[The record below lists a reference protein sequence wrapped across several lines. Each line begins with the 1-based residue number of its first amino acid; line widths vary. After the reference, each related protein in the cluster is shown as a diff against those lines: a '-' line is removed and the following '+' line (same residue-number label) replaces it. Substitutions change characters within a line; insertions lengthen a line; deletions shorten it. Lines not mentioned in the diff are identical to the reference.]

1 MTRPLDRVSRLSRVV
16 VIGNGMAGSRFVQ
29 ELLEVDP
36 RRRWQITVVGDEPGG
51 AYNRILLS
59 EVLAGRIRQD
69 DIQLATKEWYAAQG
83 VTLLDR
89 VSVVGVDRSGCTVST
104 NDGVVL
110 PYDVLVFAT
119 GSSPV
124 VPPFPGLHRPDGS
137 LLRGAVAF
145 RTLGDCDAIERL
157 VPDAGSATVVGGGL
171 LGLEAAR
178 GLAGRGLPV
187 RLIQREPWLM
197 ERQLDA
203 EAGRVLARTVRGMGV
218 RILAEVSISAVVG
231 EDRVQG
237 VVLSDGRA
245 FDTDLLVLSCGV
257 RPRVDLAREAGLT
270 VDRGILVDDH
280 LRTVDDPAIL
290 AIGECAEHRGRTYGL
305 VAPAWEQ
312 ARVAALALADP
323 QSPATYGGSV
333 VVTRLKAAG
342 IELATLG
349 DSCATDSSLDSSVV
363 SGADEDIDGEL
374 DRLLDGDFSD
384 AGFGD
389 PASPEVIRF
398 VDPSRGIYQKLVV
411 RDGRLVGAI
420 LLGDTRT
427 AGTVIQ
433 MFDRGAALPADR
445 AGLLMPT
452 RGGGPAPVAAS
463 PMTLPGRAT
472 ICQCNGVSKS
482 AICAAWQDGA
492 RSVVE
497 VARRTRA
504 TTGCGTCRDAVDG
517 IVTWLADSDTDEVI
531 DRPAGAAAD
540 TAVPA

>member
-1 MTRPLDRVSRLSRVV
+1 VVHVV

-29 ELLEVDP
+29 ELREVDP
-36 RRRWQITVVGDEPGG
+36 EQSYAITVIGDEPGG

-69 DIQLATKEWYAAQG
+69 DIQLATREWYATQG

-89 VSVVGVDRSGCTVST
+89 VAATRVDRTKRTVHVDDGST
-104 NDGVVL
+104 V

-124 VPPFPGLHRPDGS
+124 VPPFPGLRAADGS
-137 LLRGAVAF
+137 LLPGAATF
-145 RTLGDCDAIERL
+145 RTIGDCDAIEQL
-157 VPDAGSATVVGGGL
+157 VTDATTATVVGGGL

-178 GLAGRGLPV
+178 GLAGRGLSV

-203 EAGRVLARTVRGMGV
+203 DAGRVLARTVRGMGV
-218 RILAEVSISAVVG
+218 RIIAEVSVAEVLG
-231 EDRVQG
+231 EDRVRA
-237 VVLSDGRA
+237 VTLTDGRT

-257 RPRVDLAREAGLT
+257 RPRIDLAVDAGLS
-270 VDRGILVDDH
+270 VGAGILVDDH
-280 LRTVDDPAIL
+280 LRAVDDPAIL
-290 AIGECAEHRGRTYGL
+290 AIGECAEHRGQTYGL

-312 ARVAALALADP
+312 ARVAARALAAP
-323 QSPATYGGSV
+323 ESSASYSGSV

-349 DSCATDSSLDSSVV
+349 DSRAIDCTDLD
-363 SGADEDIDGEL
+363 DDLDGEL
-374 DRLLDGDFSD
+374 DRLLDGDYAD

-398 VDPSRGIYQKLVV
+398 VDPARGIYQKLVV
-411 RDGRLVGAI
+411 RDGRLIGAI

-445 AGLLMPT
+445 AGLLMSM
-452 RGGGPAPVAAS
+452 RGPAPVTAS

-482 AICAAWQDGA
+482 AICSAWQDGA
-492 RSVVE
+492 RSVADI
-497 VARRTRA
+497 ARRTRA

-517 IVTWLADSDTDEVI
+517 IVTWLADSDTEAV
-531 DRPAGAAAD
+531 
-540 TAVPA
+540 VPA

>member
-1 MTRPLDRVSRLSRVV
+1 VTPLLRRIVV
-16 VIGNGMAGSRFVQ
+16 LGNGMAGSRFVQ
-29 ELLEVDP
+29 ELFEVDP
-36 RRRWQITVVGDEPGG
+36 QRRYEITVIGDEPGG

-59 EVLAGRIRQD
+59 EVLAGRISQD
-69 DIQLATKEWYAAQG
+69 DIQLATQEWYAAQG

-89 VSVVGVDRSGCTVST
+89 VTAVRVDRATRTVQVA
-104 NDGVVL
+104 DGPVESAV

-124 VPPFPGLHRPDGS
+124 VPPFPGLRRADGD

-145 RTLGDCDAIERL
+145 RTLGDCAAIEQL
-157 VPDAGSATVVGGGL
+157 VPDATSATVVGGGL

-187 RLIQREPWLM
+187 RLLQREPWLM

-203 EAGRVLARTVRGMGV
+203 DAGRVLARTVRRMGV
-218 RILAEVSISAVVG
+218 RILADVSIAEVFG
-231 EDRVQG
+231 EDRARG
-237 VVLSDGRA
+237 VVLTDGRT
-245 FDTDLLVLSCGV
+245 FETDLLVLSCGV
-257 RPRVDLAREAGLT
+257 RPRVELAREAGLR
-270 VDRGILVDDH
+270 VNSGILVDDR
-280 LRTVDDPAIL
+280 LRAVDDPRIL

-312 ARVAALALADP
+312 ARVAAQTLADP
-323 QSPATYGGSV
+323 DSTARYAGSV

-349 DSCATDSSLDSSVV
+349 DSCAVETVLDR
-363 SGADEDIDGEL
+363 ADLDGDLDGEL
-374 DRLLDGDFSD
+374 DRLLDGDYADS
-384 AGFGD
+384 GFGD
-389 PASPEVIRF
+389 PASPEIIRF

-411 RDGRLVGAI
+411 RQGRLIGAI

-445 AGLLMPT
+445 AGLLMPM
-452 RGGGPAPVAAS
+452 RGGGSAPVAAS

-482 AICAAWQDGA
+482 AICQAWQDGA
-492 RSVVE
+492 RSVAD

-517 IVTWLADSDTDEVI
+517 IVTWLAESDTDAV
-531 DRPAGAAAD
+531 
-540 TAVPA
+540 VPA

>member
-1 MTRPLDRVSRLSRVV
+1 
-16 VIGNGMAGSRFVQ
+16 MAGSRFVQ

-36 RRRWQITVVGDEPGG
+36 QRRWQITVIGDEPGG

-59 EVLAGRIRQD
+59 EVLAGTIRQD
-69 DIQLATKEWYAAQG
+69 DIQLATREWYAAQG

-89 VSVVGVDRSGCTVST
+89 ISAVRVDRSSRTVQLA
-104 NDGVVL
+104 DGGVL

-124 VPPFPGLHRPDGS
+124 VPPFPGLQRPDGS

-145 RTLGDCDAIERL
+145 RTLGDCDAIEQL

-203 EAGRVLARTVRGMGV
+203 DAGRVLARTVRGMGV
-218 RILAEVSISAVVG
+218 RILAEVSIAQVVG
-231 EDRVQG
+231 ADRVRG

-245 FDTDLLVLSCGV
+245 FGTDLLVLSCGV
-257 RPRVDLAREAGLT
+257 RPRVDLAREAGLI

-312 ARVAALALADP
+312 ARVAARALADP
-323 QSPATYGGSV
+323 HSPVTYGGSV

-349 DSCATDSSLDSSVV
+349 DSCATDSSPDSTGNTVGTV
-363 SGADEDIDGEL
+363 DEDLDGEL

-398 VDPSRGIYQKLVV
+398 VDPARGIYQKLVV

-433 MFDRGAALPADR
+433 LFDRGAPLPADR
-445 AGLLMPT
+445 AGLLMPA
-452 RGGGPAPVAAS
+452 RGGGPAPAAAS

-492 RSVVE
+492 RSVAE

-504 TTGCGTCRDAVDG
+504 TTGCGTCRDVVDG
-517 IVTWLADSDTDEVI
+517 IVTWLADSDTDAAADAVAETVPDTFA
-531 DRPAGAAAD
+531 DRAAD